1 RLDELGATL
10 TVLQGQLDRDE
21 PEPLDVAGALEPLN
35 AQLSNVDARAATTT
49 EAVLQLDAAVARTS
63 AQVDEIVAGLTAL
76 RETPDN
82 TAEALAPVVDRLA
95 TIVDSVSTM
104 HGDVA
109 NLADSISTL
118 RSDRSQLVQIAM
130 ETNGRLDL
138 LAANVGEI
146 RESRPDF
153 SSSFVAMSGL
163 LESVQANV
171 STTHDRISALGELVR
186 EVEGGRTDVASVVAP
201 LADRLEVIAAQ
212 TGASE
217 QHVAT
222 VLESLADTFGRVE
235 AERATT
241 FAQQIDEVR
250 RAVNELSDRQSTG
263 LTDVLQRFESVSE
276 NVATTQEATRAL
288 EIVVRSSAEDG
299 SNELM
304 GELTQQLTSL
314 TSDVKSTVRA
324 VVGLGADFTGL
335 RSDLQSLSASIP
347 DRTDADA
354 EVRAALARLDE
365 AIGARDEQLRETVE
379 RLDAAVGARDVQL
392 RDAITR
398 LDTAVTER
406 ESEVTEGVARLDAT
420 LANRDASVRD
430 ILSRLDSAVSQTSR
444 ESDFADLAR
453 QFDAAIAELRRDLQ
467 TMQQTAA
474 STDVLDMVR
483 SVAERDPNEAVQS
496 VNLSLREVR
505 TDLSAMRDAIG
516 DLRSDVRRAEA
527 DMTGGAGAALAS
539 AASAMARLEG
549 RIDGEFD
556 TVSRQMEAV
565 GTLLGQVIEA
575 VHRVESQVVG
585 VQPVSEKMRTAAATV
600 LESLRANVR
609 QRNARRNAGAP
620 PELGAGP
627 R

>member
-1 RLDELGATL
+1 
-10 TVLQGQLDRDE
+10 
-21 PEPLDVAGALEPLN
+21 
-35 AQLSNVDARAATTT
+35 
-49 EAVLQLDAAVARTS
+49 
-63 AQVDEIVAGLTAL
+63 
-76 RETPDN
+76 
-82 TAEALAPVVDRLA
+82 
-95 TIVDSVSTM
+95 
-104 HGDVA
+104 
-109 NLADSISTL
+109 
-118 RSDRSQLVQIAM
+118 
-130 ETNGRLDL
+130 
-138 LAANVGEI
+138 
-146 RESRPDF
+146 
-153 SSSFVAMSGL
+153 
-163 LESVQANV
+163 
-171 STTHDRISALGELVR
+171 
-186 EVEGGRTDVASVVAP
+186 VASVVAP